1 MVFLYG
7 GSIAEIGTPR
17 EYTVS
22 STEYH
27 TSPVKRIVGILV
39 AMMKE
44 ATETYR
50 ISKILFAQG
59 QAIGFVI
66 RTTSAPAPHESSG
79 QVDMSG

>member
-1 MVFLYG
+1 LYS
-7 GSIAEIGTPR
+7 GSIAEIDTPR
-17 EYTVS
+17 EYTVG

-27 TSPVKRIVGILV
+27 TSQVKHIVGILV

-59 QAIGFVI
+59 
-66 RTTSAPAPHESSG
+66 
-79 QVDMSG
+79 

>member
-27 TSPVKRIVGILV
+27 ISPVKPIVGILV

-44 ATETYR
+44 ATETY
-50 ISKILFAQG
+50 ISKTFCPGASHWLRYTYDLCS
-59 QAIGFVI
+59 
-66 RTTSAPAPHESSG
+66 RTS
-79 QVDMSG
+79 

>member
-22 STEYH
+22 NTEYH

-50 ISKILFAQG
+50 ISKRLFAG
-59 QAIGFVI
+59 RV
-66 RTTSAPAPHESSG
+66 PAHCG
-79 QVDMSG
+79 

>member
-22 STEYH
+22 NTEYH

-44 ATETYR
+44 TTETYR
-50 ISKILFAQG
+50 PCTCTLRIN
-59 QAIGFVI
+59 V
-66 RTTSAPAPHESSG
+66 TNPP
-79 QVDMSG
+79 VDCHRDTKA